1 MIMIEISN
9 FDPSTANEY
18 YESFEEHAATTN

>member
-9 FDPSTANEY
+9 FDPSAANEY
-18 YESFEEHAATTN
+18 YENFEEHAATTN